1 MILDP
6 PNGNPSPRTST
17 PASASR
23 WTAKGIHT
31 PPTLRSP
38 VPATIPTLRRDS
50 KGAKQGA
57 NQHTPVLDSKQDVKT
72 LLSSNITPRSGS
84 RKTRVESASSTPRST
99 PERTPPIARPTSMI
113 EGRHWPPGEVH
124 KASSSATR
132 GAHSS
137 RPERARSVASDLQY
151 AARSSPVGSN
161 QGNVS
166 RTASPDNAPKF
177 FFANDAKPR
186 LQTRPQSQSPRLQPK
201 FAGIQHMN
209 GANKNDTSAL
219 TTSPESGDEHAKF
232 FYADRMPEATTP
244 PPRFANG
251 IVSSRP
257 PLQTIFS
264 SYQTT
269 SSPAP
274 RPPSPLK
281 EEILPVSRK
290 SSLSKPSPR
299 RHTRLVSNGT
309 NDIKAP
315 ESLVNGQ
322 ANISRRSSVSGPSR
336 RKSQTQSQDAASF
349 GFAPSRR
356 SSFALSESGQDSG
369 PSTPQGPVSVEPPPS
384 ESLGTPSPEPVC
396 PQSPSK
402 VGPGQSK
409 LDHLNELAANARRER
424 KVLDLEISNSSLLAI
439 NRTLEMEMRKQ
450 KAELRQFRRLRSSG
464 RFPSSTFSAS
474 SRFSMPSTND
484 ECSPTSSADEDGLDD
499 DRFSN
504 TSSGTSDDT
513 SFPDSASFSPT
524 PRNSSIPVAK
534 KRRSRSFKVD
544 LAGQRVLLLDSQR
557 LNQAMK
563 RCLSRTDELIAE
575 GKKALEYMVNTGE
588 VANVGPR
595 VLAPDDRDGEFQLGR
610 GLLSPGLDEK
620 LENPWE
626 RSRSVVDG
634 WHLPEPDPLEPRTH
648 NTGDLEG
655 EPIASQ
661 VEDME
666 KALDDRPDKGSGLGI
681 SSDRQHILEA
691 EVQANLDALI
701 SDVGLE
707 PENKVPVS
715 EDLPTNEVF
724 PDGSVAPEPQIIPYE
739 DPGIDDGGETS
750 TMEDDGSESQTSSQ
764 DTVDH
769 PSTLHLPPPPSPPH
783 LTDHA
788 SKGNN
793 AKVTIDTLQAAS
805 SDTES
810 TASEEPTVSSPGKG
824 LGGFLRMVGGSW
836 GV

>member
-6 PNGNPSPRTST
+6 PNGNPNARTST

-23 WTAKGIHT
+23 CTGKGIHT
-31 PPTLRSP
+31 PPNVRSP
-38 VPATIPTLRRDS
+38 VSSTTPALRRDP
-50 KGAKQGA
+50 KGTKQGT
-57 NQHTPVLDSKQDVKT
+57 NQNAPALDSKQDVTTKT

-113 EGRHWPPGEVH
+113 EGRHWPSGEIH
-124 KASSSATR
+124 RASASATR
-132 GAHSS
+132 GAHTS
-137 RPERARSVASDLQY
+137 RPERARSVASDVQY
-151 AARSSPVGSN
+151 ATRSSPGEST
-161 QGNVS
+161 QEKGL
-166 RTASPDNAPKF
+166 RAASPDNPPKF

-201 FAGIQHMN
+201 FAGIHHIN
-209 GANKNDTSAL
+209 GASKNDTSAL
-219 TTSPESGDEHAKF
+219 TRSPESGDEHPKF

-251 IVSSRP
+251 IVSARP

-281 EEILPVSRK
+281 EEILPISRK

-299 RHTRLVSNGT
+299 RHTRLVSNGS

-315 ESLVNGQ
+315 DSLVNGQ
-322 ANISRRSSVSGPSR
+322 ANISRRSSVNGPSR
-336 RKSQTQSQDAASF
+336 RRSQTHSPNTASF

-356 SSFALSESGQDSG
+356 SSFAMSDSGQDSG
-369 PSTPQGPVSVEPPPS
+369 PSIPQGPVSAEPPPS
-384 ESLGTPSPEPVC
+384 ESPATASPELVC

-402 VGPGQSK
+402 VAPGQSK

-439 NRTLEMEMRKQ
+439 NRTLETEMRKQ

-484 ECSPTSSADEDGLDD
+484 ELSPTSSADEDGLDD

-504 TSSGTSDDT
+504 ASSGTSDDT

-524 PRNSSIPVAK
+524 LRNSSIPVAK
-534 KRRSRSFKVD
+534 KRRTRSFKVD

-557 LNQAMK
+557 LNQALK
-563 RCLSRTDELIAE
+563 RCLGRTDELIAD

-588 VANVGPR
+588 VTSVGPR
-595 VLAPDDRDGEFQLGR
+595 VLAPDDQYGEFELGR
-610 GLLSPGLDEK
+610 GLLSPGLDER
-620 LENPWE
+620 LENPWD
-626 RSRSVVDG
+626 RPRSVGDG
-634 WHLPEPDPLEPRTH
+634 WHLPEPDPPEAKSQ
-648 NTGDLEG
+648 NTEDLEG
-655 EPIASQ
+655 DPIAPQ
-661 VEDME
+661 VENVE
-666 KALDDRPDKGSGLGI
+666 KALDDRPEKESGLGI

-691 EVQANLDALI
+691 EVQANLDALL
-701 SDVGLE
+701 SNAGLK
-707 PENKVPVS
+707 PELEIPVS
-715 EDLPTNEVF
+715 EDLPTNDLF
-724 PDGSVAPEPQIIPYE
+724 PDISGTPEAQMIPYE
-739 DPGIDDGGETS
+739 DPGIDTGGETS
-750 TMEDDGSESQTSSQ
+750 TIEDDGSESQTSSQ

-769 PSTLHLPPPPSPPH
+769 SIQVPPH
-783 LTDHA
+783 LTDHE
-788 SKGNN
+788 SKGK
-793 AKVTIDTLQAAS
+793 ARLAIETLPAGS

-810 TASEEPTVSSPGKG
+810 TTSEEPTVSSPGKG